1 MIASDHVGFE
11 EIRNWLSTRCGIVYA
26 ESKGELLRQR
36 LSRVLRSFNLV
47 DLDQLAAG
55 LIRDENQAVQLAV
68 MHAASTNH
76 TFFFREP
83 EVLNKFATQILP
95 GLADRSQVRIW
106 SAAASTGDEAYS
118 VAMLAAETLGPAFL
132 KRMAILGT
140 DISAPV
146 VERAELGVYAR
157 RQLAQTPP
165 DMLRKHF
172 KPTGID
178 QFRVND
184 DIRACCTFRR
194 MNLKARP
201 YPFSKPFQV
210 VFCRNILYY
219 FDKSDQINTLKA
231 IHAVTEPGGWLVT
244 SVTEPIRD
252 LGTAWRPV
260 STGIY
265 RRGE

>member
-1 MIASDHVGFE
+1 MIATDQAGYE
-11 EIRNWLSTRCGIVYA
+11 QIRDWLSTRCGIVYA
-26 ESKGELLRQR
+26 DGKTELLRQR
-36 LSRVLRSFNLV
+36 LSRVLRSFNFG
-47 DLDQLAAG
+47 DLDQLARG
-55 LIRDENQAVQLAV
+55 LLKDNNEAIQLAV

-83 EVLNKFATQILP
+83 EVLEKFGEQILP
-95 GLADRSQVRIW
+95 RLANRSQIRVW

-118 VAMLAAETLGPAFL
+118 VAMIAAERLGPAIL
-132 KRMAILGT
+132 DKLLILGT

-146 VERAELGVYAR
+146 VERAEMGVYAR
-157 RQLAQTPP
+157 RQLAHTPP
-165 DMLRKHF
+165 QMLRKYF
-172 KPTGID
+172 TPTGIE
-178 QFRVND
+178 QFRVVEP
-184 DIRACCTFRR
+184 IRRVCTFRR

-201 YPFSKPFQV
+201 YPFSRPFQV

-219 FDKSDQINTLKA
+219 FDKSDQINTLNA

-252 LGTAWRPV
+252 LGTPWINVA
-260 STGIY
+260 TGIY